1 MTKTST
7 AGSQPREA
15 VTYLISAGQSVATIA
30 AELEVHVS
38 TVYRWR
44 AGTRRPSPANHAAL
58 KALVF
63 DLQARELARY
73 APRAQ
78 VTAAYRRIVA
88 ALDTDADR
96 AEANELIAKLNAD
109 LDRTYGTAPA
119 VRPASVTASIDPF
132 ELARGHVQTE
142 IPF

>member
-15 VTYLISAGQSVATIA
+15 VTALIMAGWGVTTIA
-30 AELEVHVS
+30 AELGVCVS

-58 KALVF
+58 KTLVH
-63 DLQARELARY
+63 DLQARELARCC
-73 APRAQ
+73 PRPLESG
-78 VTAAYRRIVA
+78 VYRQIVA
-88 ALDTDADR
+88 MLETDADR
-96 AEANELIAKLNAD
+96 AVTDDLIARMNAD
-109 LDRTYGTAPA
+109 LDRTYG
-119 VRPASVTASIDPF
+119 SVTTSIDPF
-132 ELARGHVQTE
+132 ELAGANAQIE